1 MVGILKFT
9 LPEEQIDFQTALDGN
24 KLKMIIHDHYQ
35 YIRTKLKYCQ
45 LTDHEYQIYEEC
57 KENLLQLLND
67 ENLDVLK

>member
-35 YIRTKLKYCQ
+35 FIRTKLKYCQ
-45 LTDHEYQIYEEC
+45 LTDAEYQIYEEC

-67 ENLDVLK
+67 ENLNVLE